1 MSRQRMQAQRRRR
14 RRRKKSLKRNAK
26 TPEREDQRGKIPSQA
41 AVDQRKASD
50 LLMWR
55 KRRKEEREGVAN
67 EEEGEDAR

>member
-41 AVDQRKASD
+41 AGDQRKARD
-50 LLMWR
+50 LLMRR
-55 KRRKEEREGVAN
+55 KKEERRA
-67 EEEGEDAR
+67 